1 MVTSSL
7 TTLNRANITVG
18 SHLAYVCTAQMS
30 YPLGKFISV
39 ATRWDMLI
47 AATLLGSV
55 TPIMPPEL
63 RNREAQRE
71 THSTDHTQT
80 TARRLWRYL
89 AYPASYRNWGICVVF
104 PLPVSPHNTTHS
116 CSFTASMMTCSS
128 ARTGNLRRASCKSQ
142 EELQPAS
149 KAKSQAEV
157 KRQSPSITLLGP
169 AKPEFTSERCFR
181 TESDLCENMVTKP
194 LCIIGNIVCIISS
207 EMIMITN

>member
-1 MVTSSL
+1 MSSL
-7 TTLNRANITVG
+7 TTLNRATITVG
-18 SHLAYVCTAQMS
+18 SHLGYVCTAQMS

-55 TPIMPPEL
+55 TPIIPPEL

-71 THSTDHTQT
+71 THSTDHTD
-80 TARRLWRYL
+80 
-89 AYPASYRNWGICVVF
+89 NG
-104 PLPVSPHNTTHS
+104 
-116 CSFTASMMTCSS
+116 SS
-128 ARTGNLRRASCKSQ
+128 AVTLPGVSRLVQELRHLCGFPAARLATQHHTLLFLHRLHDDLLLRQDRQPQTSLLQITRRITAGIQSQ
-142 EELQPAS
+142 EPSGS
-149 KAKSQAEV
+149 KTPKS
-157 KRQSPSITLLGP
+157 IHNFII

-194 LCIIGNIVCIISS
+194 LCILGNIVCIISS